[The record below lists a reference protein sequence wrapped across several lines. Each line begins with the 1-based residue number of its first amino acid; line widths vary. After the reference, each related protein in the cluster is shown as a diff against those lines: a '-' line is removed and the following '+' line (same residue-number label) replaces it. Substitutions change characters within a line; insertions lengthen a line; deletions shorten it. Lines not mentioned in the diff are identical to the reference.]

1 MLRLGRDGRVLT
13 NWTGL
18 IWAEGNGW
26 GGGCLAVR
34 GVALGGLGEARRL
47 KPKAAVGACD
57 GWTKPTF
64 QGPMDGKS
72 ESDGMGR
79 NDEVHA
85 WPIDSGR
92 RHCKLQRGE
101 HLGDNADK
109 QQWNG
114 G

>member
-1 MLRLGRDGRVLT
+1 MP
-13 NWTGL
+13 
-18 IWAEGNGW
+18 
-26 GGGCLAVR
+26 GGQGAK
-34 GVALGGLGEARRL
+34 GAALGGLGEAGRL

-92 RHCKLQRGE
+92 RHCELNAGNSSGMGGGQAGRGRVS
-101 HLGDNADK
+101 HA
-109 QQWNG
+109 QTG
-114 G
+114 GTESRIVCQE